1 MRIATSRKELAK
13 RSGKGTRLKFD
24 DDGVAHPV
32 YDLVSEAEF
41 LAQGSPEEM
50 KRKFVEETA
59 KKMQRVDEGDR
70 EEARKKTR
78 LKKLKRGG
86 IVEPEINLES

>member
-1 MRIATSRKELAK
+1 MKIATSRKELA
-13 RSGKGTRLKFD
+13 RRAGKGTKLTFD

-50 KRKFVEETA
+50 KRQFVEDTA
-59 KKMQRVDEGDR
+59 KKMERVDENDR
-70 EEARKKTR
+70 EEAKEKKR
-78 LKKLKRGG
+78 LKRLKRDTMAD
-86 IVEPEINLES
+86 

>member
-1 MRIATSRKELAK
+1 MRIATSRKELA
-13 RSGKGTRLKFD
+13 RRGTKGTRLKFD

-50 KRKFVEETA
+50 KRKFVEETS
-59 KKMQRVDEGDR
+59 KKMERVDEGDR
-70 EEARKKTR
+70 EEAKEKKR
-78 LKKLKRGG
+78 LKRAKGDG
-86 IVEPEINLES
+86 IAE

>member
-1 MRIATSRKELAK
+1 LA
-13 RSGKGTRLKFD
+13 RRGEKGTKLKFD

-50 KRKFVEETA
+50 KRRFVEETA
-59 KKMQRVDEGDR
+59 KKMERVDGNDR
-70 EEARKKTR
+70 EEAKEKKR
-78 LKKLKRGG
+78 LKRLKRDA
-86 IVEPEINLES
+86 IAE

>member
-1 MRIATSRKELAK
+1 MKIATSRKELA
-13 RSGKGTRLKFD
+13 RRAGKGTKLKFD

-50 KRKFVEETA
+50 KRQFVEETA
-59 KKMQRVDEGDR
+59 KKMERVDENDR
-70 EEARKKTR
+70 EEAKEKKR
-78 LKKLKRGG
+78 LKRLKRDAMA
-86 IVEPEINLES
+86 E

>member
-1 MRIATSRKELAK
+1 MATSRKAIAK
-13 RSGKGTRLKFD
+13 RAGKGTKLKFD

-50 KRKFVEETA
+50 KRQFVEETA
-59 KKMQRVDEGDR
+59 KRMQTVDEGDR
-70 EEARKKTR
+70 QEAKEKKR
-78 LKKLKRGG
+78 LKRMKKGAM
-86 IVEPEINLES
+86 ED

>member
-1 MRIATSRKELAK
+1 MRIATSRKELA
-13 RSGKGTRLKFD
+13 RRGAKGTKLKFD

-50 KRKFVEETA
+50 KRKFVEETS
-59 KKMQRVDEGDR
+59 KKMERVDEGDQ
-70 EEARKKTR
+70 EEAKEKKR
-78 LKKLKRGG
+78 LKRAKRNSMT
-86 IVEPEINLES
+86 E

>member
-1 MRIATSRKELAK
+1 MKIATSRKELA
-13 RSGKGTRLKFD
+13 RRAGKGTKLKFD

-50 KRKFVEETA
+50 KRRFVEETA
-59 KKMQRVDEGDR
+59 KKMERVDENDR
-70 EEARKKTR
+70 EEAREKKR
-78 LKKLKRGG
+78 LKRLKRDA
-86 IVEPEINLES
+86 IVE